1 MQLRQRKAGRGGD
14 GALAGE
20 ALARKSGSNRK
31 GSSSGVVTGQ
41 RLVASIVAV
50 VLLAFTIVKFFDVS
64 VLPTPVTVESPPG
77 MFSEE
82 RARIHLEKLWV

>member
-14 GALAGE
+14 DALAGQ
-20 ALARKSGSNRK
+20 ALDRKSGNRK

-64 VLPTPVTVESPPG
+64 VLPTPVSAESPPS